1 MEDSAIIELYWNRD
15 ETAIRETDA
24 SYGKRLLSLSQRILS
39 SSEDAGECVN
49 DTYLETWNTIP
60 PQRPS
65 FLYAFL
71 SKICRFISFG
81 RLDWNN
87 AAKRRADLISLTEEL
102 SETIP
107 DNRSQQELDARE
119 LGRILTR
126 FVTTLPE
133 DSRLIFL
140 RRYWHLD
147 TTEEI
152 ARRCGFTQS
161 KVKTQLH
168 RTRAKLYAYLE
179 KEGIAV

>member
-1 MEDSAIIELYWNRD
+1 MEDSAIIELYWSRD

-24 SYGKRLLSLSQRILS
+24 AYGKKLLSLSQRILS
-39 SSEDAGECVN
+39 SPEDASECVN

-60 PQRPS
+60 PQRPN

-71 SKICRFISFG
+71 SKICRYISFG
-81 RLDWNN
+81 RLDWNS

-102 SETIP
+102 EQTIP

-119 LGRILTR
+119 LGRILSR

-152 ARRCGFTQS
+152 ARRYGFTQS

>member
-15 ETAIRETDA
+15 EAAIRETDA
-24 SYGKRLLSLSQRILS
+24 AYGRKLLSLSQRILS
-39 SSEDAGECVN
+39 SPEDACECVN
-49 DTYLETWNTIP
+49 DTYLETWNAIP
-60 PQRPS
+60 PQRPN

-87 AAKRRADLISLTEEL
+87 AAKRRADLVSLTEEL
-102 SETIP
+102 EQTIP
-107 DNRSQQELDARE
+107 DSRSQEELDSRE
-119 LGRILTR
+119 LGRLLSR

-152 ARRCGFTQS
+152 ARRYGFTQS

>member
-1 MEDSAIIELYWNRD
+1 MEDSAIIELYWSRD

-24 SYGKRLLSLSQRILS
+24 AYGKKLLSLSQRILS
-39 SSEDAGECVN
+39 SPEDAGECVN
-49 DTYLETWNTIP
+49 DTYLQTWNTIP
-60 PQRPS
+60 PQRPN

-71 SKICRFISFG
+71 SKICRYISFG

-102 SETIP
+102 EQTIP
-107 DNRSQQELDARE
+107 DSRSQEELDSRE
-119 LGRILTR
+119 LGRILSR

-152 ARRCGFTQS
+152 ARRYGFTQS

>member
-15 ETAIRETDA
+15 EAAIRETDA
-24 SYGKRLLSLSQRILS
+24 SYGKKLHSLSQRILS
-39 SSEDAGECVN
+39 SPEDAGECVN
-49 DTYLETWNTIP
+49 DTYLEAWNTIP
-60 PQRPS
+60 PQRPN

-71 SKICRFISFG
+71 SKICRYISFG

-102 SETIP
+102 EQTIP
-107 DNRSQQELDARE
+107 DSRSQQELDSRE
-119 LGRILTR
+119 LGRLLTR

-152 ARRCGFTQS
+152 ARRYGFTQS

-168 RTRAKLYAYLE
+168 RTRAKLYTFLE

>member
-15 ETAIRETDA
+15 EAAIRETDTA
-24 SYGKRLLSLSQRILS
+24 YGRMLLSLSQRIIS
-39 SSEDAGECVN
+39 SPEDAGECVN
-49 DTYLETWNTIP
+49 DTYLETWNAIP
-60 PQRPS
+60 PQRPN

-102 SETIP
+102 EQTIP
-107 DNRSQQELDARE
+107 DSRSQEELDSRE
-119 LGRILTR
+119 LGRILSR

-152 ARRCGFTQS
+152 ARRYGFTQS

-179 KEGIAV
+179 KEVIAV